1 MSEENKAI
9 VRRLF
14 DRLWQ
19 NQDLSIIDEYIAAD
33 YVDHNALPGLPPG
46 RDGFKAVSNMLASAF
61 TDPEVTIEDQI
72 AEGDVVVSRW
82 SSTSTNSGEFMGVP
96 ATGKQVSIKGI
107 DIARIK
113 GGQVVESWSQADMMG
128 LMQQLGAVP
137 GPE

>member
-9 VRRLF
+9 VRVIF
-14 DRLWQ
+14 DRLW
-19 NQDLSIIDEYIAAD
+19 NKQDLSVIDEYVAAD
-33 YVDHNALPGLPPG
+33 YVDHNTLPGIPPG
-46 RDGFKAVSNMLASAF
+46 RDGFRAVSNMLASAF

-72 AEGDVVVSRW
+72 TEGNVVVSRW

-96 ATGKQVSIKGI
+96 ATGKRVSIQGI
-107 DIARIK
+107 DISRIE
-113 GGQVVESWSQADMMG
+113 GGLVVESWSQADMMG